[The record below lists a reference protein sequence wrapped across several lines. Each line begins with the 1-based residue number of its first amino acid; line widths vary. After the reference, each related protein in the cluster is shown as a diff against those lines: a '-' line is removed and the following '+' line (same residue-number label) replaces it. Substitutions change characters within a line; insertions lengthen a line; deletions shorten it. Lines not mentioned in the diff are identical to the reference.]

1 MQLTFLSSARV
12 AATCTVKFGFRFK
25 LIRKGY
31 PSSERAATHT
41 HEICANPDERRTTK
55 ITLANNVCIFCAESN
70 FRAVSV
76 SFSFHS
82 MRVITFIKYYE
93 WNEWSHLNNDAVYN
107 RMNAGN
113 DDNGAIERE
122 KSEANQ
128 VAAGQ
133 QLVASI
139 GAQERILNFDYF
151 VKTCLET
158 NGDRR
163 KRKKCWICRF
173 ASSGRF
179 W

>member
-1 MQLTFLSSARV
+1 
-12 AATCTVKFGFRFK
+12 
-25 LIRKGY
+25 
-31 PSSERAATHT
+31 
-41 HEICANPDERRTTK
+41 
-55 ITLANNVCIFCAESN
+55 
-70 FRAVSV
+70 
-76 SFSFHS
+76 

-139 GAQERILNFDYF
+139 GAQERILN
-151 VKTCLET
+151 TL
-158 NGDRR
+158 
-163 KRKKCWICRF
+163 
-173 ASSGRF
+173 
-179 W
+179 